1 MKKIAS
7 SFARFQVASS
17 FFKLILSSLVI
28 GISLVGC
35 KTEKQSHKTA
45 NPEVCPETSIYPAD
59 ADGEF
64 DPMADLSA
72 VPCGTIRLWG
82 SAMPKSFNMWEDYN
96 SFSAGLMSL
105 MFEPLVSLHSTEDRP
120 IGILADRWEI
130 SADSMTFTFHIDPR
144 ARWSDGVQITAEDVQ
159 FYYDVIMNPQNLTP
173 IFKVGLSRF
182 ERPKIIDSLT
192 LSITAKDVHW
202 ANFWEAA
209 GLVAF
214 PKHVWKDA
222 DFNQIRY
229 RFSVVEGPYQISD
242 FREERYV
249 ELSRNA
255 NWWGFHKN
263 WNRGKYNFEKI
274 RYRFM
279 EDRTKALEAF
289 KKGDLDVYAVY
300 TSSIWMKQ
308 TDFDAVQ
315 KGWAVKQQIFN
326 REPIGFQGMAM
337 NLRRDKFKDVRV
349 RKALSYLMNRQLMNE
364 KYMYNQ
370 YFLLNS
376 YYPDQWPSHD
386 NPHAENYP
394 FDMDK
399 ARALLTEAGY
409 IPGNKGMLEK
419 DGIPFT
425 ISFITASEDMRHLT
439 FYQETLQKAGIQV
452 SIEQISQSTLRKR
465 LDEADFDM
473 YWIAWG
479 SSRLNDPEAS
489 WSSATANDPG
499 TNNLTGV
506 QDPIIDS
513 LIHLQKTEFDLKK
526 RNEILRA
533 LDTRLTEI
541 VPYVLMWQCDFH
553 RVLYWNR
560 FGMPKNVYAKFG
572 REDESIPVYWWLSTE
587 KKQKLDAAM
596 AEGKE
601 LPLEASE
608 VHYAE

>member
-1 MKKIAS
+1 MNLSKQTWIWIFAASALLLTACNSDSSKDKKAVSIGAS
-7 SFARFQVASS
+7 
-17 FFKLILSSLVI
+17 
-28 GISLVGC
+28 
-35 KTEKQSHKTA
+35 
-45 NPEVCPETSIYPAD
+45 NCPSEAVYPSD

-64 DPMADLSA
+64 DPMADTSA

-82 SAMPKSFNMWEDYN
+82 SSMPKSFNMWEDYN

-105 MFEPLVSLHSTEDRP
+105 MFEPLVSLHSTEERP
-120 IGILADRWEI
+120 VGILADKWEI

-144 ARWSDGVQITAEDVQ
+144 AKWSDGKSITAEDVQ
-159 FYYDVIMNPQNLTP
+159 FYYDVMMNPKNLTP

-182 ERPKIIDSLT
+182 DRPKILDSLT

-214 PKHVWKDA
+214 PKHIWENQN
-222 DFNQIRY
+222 FNQIRY
-229 RFSVVEGPYQISD
+229 KFPVVEGPYKISD
-242 FREERYV
+242 FREDRYV
-249 ELSRNA
+249 ELSRNPD
-255 NWWGFHKN
+255 WWGFHKN

-289 KKGDLDVYAVY
+289 KKGDLDAYAVY

-315 KGWAVKQQIFN
+315 KGWAVKQHIFN

-349 RKALSYLMNRQLMNE
+349 RQALSYLMDRKLMNE

-376 YYPDQWPSHD
+376 YYPDLWENHA
-386 NPHAENYP
+386 NPQAVNYD
-394 FDMDK
+394 FDMDA
-399 ARALLTEAGY
+399 ARKLLAEAGY
-409 IPGNKGMLEK
+409 VPGDKGMLQK
-419 DGIPFT
+419 DGKPFEIT
-425 ISFITASEDMRHLT
+425 FITASEDMRHLT
-439 FYQETLQKAGIQV
+439 LYQEALQKAGIQV
-452 SIEQISQSTLRKR
+452 SIEQMSQSTLRKR
-465 LDEADFDM
+465 LDDADFDM

-479 SSRLNDPEAS
+479 SSRLKDPEAS

-499 TNNLTGV
+499 TNNITGL
-506 QDPIIDS
+506 QDSLVDS
-513 LIHLQKTEFDLKK
+513 LILLQKTEFDLTK
-526 RNEILRA
+526 RNEILRK
-533 LDTRLTEI
+533 LDLRLSEI

-572 REDESIPVYWWLSTE
+572 REDESIPVYWWLSAE
-587 KKQKLDAAM
+587 KTARLDAAM
-596 AEGKE
+596 KSGSP
-601 LPLEASE
+601 LPQEPKE
-608 VHYAE
+608 VHYAD